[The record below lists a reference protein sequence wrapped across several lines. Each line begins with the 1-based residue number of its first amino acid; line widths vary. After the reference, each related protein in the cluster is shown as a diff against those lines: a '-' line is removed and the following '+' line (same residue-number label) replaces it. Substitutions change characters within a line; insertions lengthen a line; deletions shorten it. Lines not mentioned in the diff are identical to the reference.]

1 MERIIKLIEEDNVM
15 KDIGRSQSVTIW
27 CKYRRNEMVK
37 KGKQLQIIK
46 DINAS
51 GQKRQMKT
59 ENV

>member
-15 KDIGRSQSVTIW
+15 KDIGRSQSVKIW